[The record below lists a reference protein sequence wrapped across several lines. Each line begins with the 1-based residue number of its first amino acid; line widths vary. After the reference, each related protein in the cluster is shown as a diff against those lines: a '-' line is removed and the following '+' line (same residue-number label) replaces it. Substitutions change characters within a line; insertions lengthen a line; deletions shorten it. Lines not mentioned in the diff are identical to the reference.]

1 MKKFH
6 NTLLAAILLP
16 ALSYAQSNYK
26 PGYVVNLKGD
36 TLKGFINYREWNSNP
51 ETIDFKTAANDRDSK
66 KITSA
71 DISYFNVTGLEAYV
85 RYSGPISMDATDRD
99 HISTFRDTSFRE
111 ATVFFKVLQKGN
123 NLALYSYGDNLK
135 QRFYI
140 GEAPDYMPK
149 ELVYR
154 LYYNYSGNN
163 TNSQKGVTV
172 NESTYMKQLFA
183 LANKYQVLND
193 GMQWDIEHA
202 GYNADDMLKIV
213 RQINH
218 ISKADYKKA
227 KAANGPFYNLFI
239 GAGVNII
246 KISSPPG
253 SAYSMG
259 GGTSSTSNRPEV
271 SAGANFFANPST
283 RQLQFRLEAG
293 LALSQFKSLY
303 PLKVSPYGPFEASFD
318 MNTFS
323 ISPQIIYNFYNAE
336 NFKVYAD
343 VGMSLLFF
351 SYSKPYL
358 GPQDRSPSPL
368 DLTTNPY
375 YFNKSD
381 DGFLLKGGVQ
391 IHKNFGIFVQY
402 QTSVSNTKGGYFGLT
417 SIAEQVGLNYYFW

>member
-1 MKKFH
+1 MRKFLRI
-6 NTLLAAILLP
+6 LLPAILLP

-26 PGYVVNLKGD
+26 PGFIVDLKGD
-36 TLKGFINYREWNSNP
+36 TLNGFIDYREWNSNP
-51 ETIDFKTAANDRDSK
+51 DAIDFKTAVTARDSK
-66 KITSA
+66 RFTPA
-71 DISYFNVTGLEAYV
+71 DISYFNITGLESYV
-85 RYSGPISMDATDRD
+85 RHSGPISMDATDRD
-99 HISTFRDTSFRE
+99 HISTFRDTSFRQ
-111 ATVFFKVLQKGN
+111 ATVFFKVLQKGH
-123 NLALYSYGDNLK
+123 NLTLYSYADNLK

-140 GEAPDYMPK
+140 GEAPDYAPK

-154 LYYNYSGNN
+154 LYYNYSGDN

-172 NESTYMKQLFA
+172 NENTYMKQLFA
-183 LANKYQVLND
+183 LANKYEVLND
-193 GMQWDIEHA
+193 GTQWDIEHA
-202 GYNADDMLKIV
+202 AYNSDDILKIV

-218 ISKADYKKA
+218 ISKADFGKTN
-227 KAANGPFYNLFI
+227 AAHGPVYNLFI
-239 GAGVNII
+239 SAGVNIN
-246 KISSPPG
+246 KITSPPG
-253 SAYSMG
+253 SAYTMG
-259 GGTSSTSNRPEV
+259 GGTSSSSNLPEF
-271 SAGANFFANPST
+271 SIGANFFANPST

-343 VGMSLLFF
+343 IGMSLLFF

-368 DLTTNPY
+368 DLSTNPY
-375 YFNKSD
+375 YFNKTD